1 MGGWLE
7 QGQDLALSAARYSH
21 AEKMRQCE
29 QALGHIVTA
38 VTAVGKLENWRA
50 VSTTACHDT
59 FCSWYGVG

>member
-1 MGGWLE
+1 MAGLGL
-7 QGQDLALSAARYSH
+7 LPPH

-38 VTAVGKLENWRA
+38 VTAVGKLESWRA
-50 VSTTACHDT
+50 VSTTACRDT